1 MESEFV
7 LGAQETRAYL
17 ARLGL
22 ERPERP
28 TREALDDLV
37 YAHQCSIPFETIDM
51 YRCTE
56 PPDLEPAHVFDKLV
70 TQRRGGYCFELNTLF
85 EALLASLGY
94 QVRPCLCRAV

>member
-28 TREALDDLV
+28 TREALADLV

-56 PPDLEPAHVFDKLV
+56 PTWSRPMCSTSWSRSAAAA
-70 TQRRGGYCFELNTLF
+70 T
-85 EALLASLGY
+85 ASS
-94 QVRPCLCRAV
+94 

>member
-51 YRCTE
+51 
-56 PPDLEPAHVFDKLV
+56 
-70 TQRRGGYCFELNTLF
+70 
-85 EALLASLGY
+85 
-94 QVRPCLCRAV
+94 

>member
-70 TQRRGGYCFELNTLF
+70 TPVSYTHLF
-85 EALLASLGY
+85 LWKLSWLPFPSDTAS
-94 QVRPCLCRAV
+94 